1 MRHNIII
8 DGYAYKIR
16 PVFIDDAQFIIDVR
30 LEDEKRNRFLHKIS
44 PDIKDQEKWI
54 EAYLGRKDDYY
65 FVIENKLSSEPE
77 GLIGIYSIENNKATW
92 GRWVVKKGSLAA
104 IESVDLMF
112 KASFEYLNLEK
123 VYSQTII
130 DNETVV
136 SFHENI
142 GAVNAGVIKNYF
154 LLDEKYY
161 DAVEH
166 FVTKEHY
173 FSQLQ
178 NVLEAKSAAIFQRN
192 LRLLV
197 GRMEFHHIAVA
208 TDNIEKEFEGYRM
221 LGYTRESNV
230 FEDNKRGIRVLFI
243 VAPNQ
248 PRLELLENLPTSHV
262 LDRWLMTR
270 NKMYH
275 FAYKVS
281 NMESMIKVFNKN
293 KIKMLSSLEQSTY
306 FGKRICFLLLPNMN
320 MIELIED

>member
-77 GLIGIYSIENNKATW
+77 GLIGVYGVKNNTAEW
-92 GRWVVKKGSLAA
+92 GRWIVKKGSLAA
-104 IESVDLMF
+104 IESVDLIF
-112 KASFEYLNLEK
+112 KAAFEHLNLDE
-123 VYSQTII
+123 VHSLTIVDNQTVI
-130 DNETVV
+130 
-136 SFHENI
+136 SFHDNI
-142 GAVNAGVIKNYF
+142 GAMNGGVINNCFVLNGKH
-154 LLDEKYY
+154 Y
-161 DAVEH
+161 DVVKH
-166 FVTKEHY
+166 FVTKDHY
-173 FSQLQ
+173 YSELQ

-230 FEDNKRGIRVLFI
+230 FEDNKQGIRGLFI

-248 PRLELLENLPTSHV
+248 PRLELLENLPTSNV

-306 FGKRICFLLLPNMN
+306 FGKRICFLLLPNMY